1 MALPE
6 LLREIE
12 DRGVTLMAAPVE
24 PRLRFRPAS
33 RLTPELVEGLRTHK
47 AAILEALEGR
57 VTSDRSEISKPHH
70 EALIRNTGEVLE
82 LARAH
87 FGEIA
92 PEHRQDAPYPPSE
105 KGTDPL
111 VHRHTAKARFFRDVK
126 RRDRER
132 RERDGLPPWIR
143 QVDGG
148 GDAA

>member
-33 RLTPELVEGLRTHK
+33 CLTPELVEGLREHK
-47 AAILEALEGR
+47 AAILEALEGSESFPPAGNFD
-57 VTSDRSEISKPHH
+57 TSPT
-70 EALIRNTGEVLE
+70 IRTTGEALE

-87 FGEIA
+87 LGEMA
-92 PEHRQDAPYPPSE
+92 HPEEAPYPPSE

-111 VHRHTAKARFFRDVK
+111 VHRHTAKARFFRGVR
-126 RRDRER
+126 RRDLEKRER
-132 RERDGLPPWIR
+132 EGLPSWIR
-143 QVDGG
+143 IVDGG
-148 GDAA
+148 AA

>member
-12 DRGVTLMAAPVE
+12 ARGVTLMAAPVE

-33 RLTPELVEGLRTHK
+33 CLTPELVEGLREHK
-47 AAILEALEGR
+47 AAILEALEGSESFPPAGNFD
-57 VTSDRSEISKPHH
+57 TSPT
-70 EALIRNTGEVLE
+70 IRTTGEVLE

-92 PEHRQDAPYPPSE
+92 PEHRQEAPYAPPE
-105 KGTDPL
+105 PGHDPL
-111 VHRHTAKARFFRDVK
+111 AHKHTEKALWFSKSRAREL
-126 RRDRER
+126 ER
-132 RERDGLPPWIR
+132 RRRHGLPSCIR
-143 QVDGG
+143 LVDGG

>member
-33 RLTPELVEGLRTHK
+33 SLTPDLIEGLREHK
-47 AAILEALEGR
+47 AAILEALAER
-57 VTSDRSEISKPHH
+57 EKPGPNLAPVI
-70 EALIRNTGEVLE
+70 ETTAEVLE

-92 PEHRQDAPYPPSE
+92 PENQADAPYPPPVP
-105 KGTDPL
+105 GHDPL
-111 VHRHTAKARFFRDVK
+111 VQLHTPKAQFFQGIR
-126 RRDRER
+126 RRDQER
-132 RERDGLPPWIR
+132 RKSEGLPSWLR
-143 QVDGG
+143 L
-148 GDAA
+148 A